1 MGIPF
6 YQADAF
12 TDTPFCGNP
21 AAVCLLSEPL
31 SDAFQQ
37 SLAMEN
43 NLAETAYLLKEGDA
57 YRLRWFTPLA
67 EVDLCGHATLAS
79 AHVLWETGAL
89 APTEQA
95 RFQTRSGLLTAERS
109 GDWITLNFPA
119 LSSEPVET
127 PQGLAEALGAEP
139 VAVYKSRYDLL
150 ILFESEEVVRGL
162 APDFRALG
170 SMPVRGFIATTKA
183 ETGDFDCVSRFF
195 APAVGIDEDPATG
208 SAHCALAPF
217 WAQRLGKNDLYA
229 YQASKRGGV
238 LKLRVEGE
246 RVLLMG
252 RAVTV
257 LKGEVCL

>member
-1 MGIPF
+1 MGIPL
-6 YQADAF
+6 YQVDAF
-12 TDTPFCGNP
+12 TNRPFSGNP

-37 SLAMEN
+37 DLAMEN

-57 YRLRWFTPLA
+57 YRLRWFTPLT

-79 AHVLWETGAL
+79 AHILWEMGEL
-89 APTEQA
+89 KPTEQA
-95 RFQTRSGLLTAERS
+95 RFQTRSGLLTADRY

-119 LSSEPVET
+119 LLSEPVEA

-139 VAVYKSRYDLL
+139 VAVYKSRFDLL
-150 ILFESEEVVRGL
+150 ILFESEQAVREL
-162 APDFRALG
+162 SPNFQALG
-170 SMPVRGFIATTKA
+170 QIPARGFIVTAKA
-183 ETGDFDCVSRFF
+183 EAGEFDFVSRFF

-208 SAHCALAPF
+208 SAHCALTPF
-217 WAQRLGKNDLYA
+217 WAQKLGKSDFIA

-238 LKLRVEGE
+238 LRLRLEGE

-252 RAVTV
+252 QAVTV